1 MNISKKSTNNSL
13 NDELLNLENPIK
25 RDSKLNNKST
35 SLKELRKNNKSNQNN
50 AQQSSQNITP
60 VINNLSSQNIETLNN
75 QLNQLPNDFLKL
87 DIQKA
92 NLKQSSGNSLNQ
104 DFING
109 NDNSDNGSIMGGS
122 ESGSDIDFDLQ
133 DFENNI

>member
-1 MNISKKSTNNSL
+1 MNIFKKSNNNSL

-25 RDSKLNNKST
+25 RDNKLNNKST
-35 SLKELRKNNKSNQNN
+35 SLKELRKNNQNN
-50 AQQSSQNITP
+50 TQQSSQNITP

-87 DIQKA
+87 DIQKS
-92 NLKQSSGNSLNQ
+92 NLKQSVGNSLNQ

-109 NDNSDNGSIMGGS
+109 NDNSDNRSIMGGS